1 MGSICRKE
9 DLSKKPPTVFRSFYL
24 DASIKKVKKREKNP
38 YIKIKENSQ
47 NYPPFLETSRLQ
59 ERGKV
64 FLDQLYI
71 LPSDF
76 SASLTMNTITVSLC
90 NFLLLRSLLTHF
102 ELGRIKA
109 LILWKSIC
117 DFNERFR

>member
-1 MGSICRKE
+1 M
-9 DLSKKPPTVFRSFYL
+9 FRSFYL

-64 FLDQLYI
+64 FLDQLCLTIRFFCVSNYEYYY
-71 LPSDF
+71 
-76 SASLTMNTITVSLC
+76 SLIV
-90 NFLLLRSLLTHF
+90 
-102 ELGRIKA
+102 
-109 LILWKSIC
+109 
-117 DFNERFR
+117 

>member
-1 MGSICRKE
+1 MHQ
-9 DLSKKPPTVFRSFYL
+9 SKKLKKEKKIPTLKS
-24 DASIKKVKKREKNP
+24 REIP
-38 YIKIKENSQ
+38 KII
-47 NYPPFLETSRLQ
+47 PLFFETSRLQ

-64 FLDQLYI
+64 FLDQLYV

-90 NFLLLRSLLTHF
+90 NFLLLRSLMTHF

-117 DFNERFR
+117 DYNERFL